1 MSSAS
6 TLRWSPTPP
15 PLRLVPKENQ
25 WFAYECQAGLFN
37 PRLFLLSLLGHIAVL
52 FWFPSLTS
60 GVTVLRAMEEADT
73 RELTLIYAP
82 TLPEIR
88 SSSEPSRARD
98 RGTQG
103 VRQKSPRETI
113 RAISSNA
120 EPSPALVQ
128 SMAAPTHDATQLAS
142 LIPISASGKVTLAP
156 QPVKIASEF
165 RKDTQPAV
173 VSMKELK
180 GKMALLPSNQ
190 VLVKLTPQPIEIASE
205 RESSATALQ
214 EPALLSPDAIPTA
227 NPKLPVVQPNV
238 KVREAKFI
246 PAGTRALRT
255 SAGSGPPS
263 PAGIQGLTAQGTGG
277 GIPNGTL
284 LTTAGTVVLNPPGGT
299 VIGGAANQSGRIA
312 AHPDGVSSG
321 RGLGNSGGGAS
332 NAGDRGND
340 PGARG
345 IGTKGN
351 GNVSIE
357 TEPGAGQSA
366 SGSSP
371 VAIEGGVIDLGSF
384 GPAASGPLHGRR
396 PAIVV
401 VSSAGAGGAL
411 QQFASRL
418 HGKIYTVYL
427 NTSGS
432 TGVMQFSGTKQATH
446 ELLFT
451 GDLTPPESISTPIPN
466 DLRTVHQVVSC
477 VLATDGKLRDIKLLI
492 DAGGNTAERFTKAL
506 ENWQFRP
513 AYRDNTPVAVDVLL
527 GFSVDTN

>member
-1 MSSAS
+1 
-6 TLRWSPTPP
+6 
-15 PLRLVPKENQ
+15 
-25 WFAYECQAGLFN
+25 
-37 PRLFLLSLLGHIAVL
+37 LFLLSLLGHIAVL

-113 RAISSNA
+113 RAISSIA
-120 EPSPALVQ
+120 EPAPALVQ

-156 QPVKIASEF
+156 QPIKVASEI

-173 VSMKELK
+173 VSMEELT

-190 VLVKLTPQPIEIASE
+190 VHVKLAPQPIDIASE

-214 EPALLSPDAIPTA
+214 EPALLSPNAIPTA
-227 NPKLPVVQPNV
+227 DPKLPIVQPNV

-246 PAGTRALRT
+246 SAGTRALRT

-263 PAGIQGLTAQGTGG
+263 PAGIQGLAAQGTGG
-277 GIPNGTL
+277 GIPNGIL
-284 LTTAGTVVLNPPGGT
+284 LTPAAGTVVLNPPGGT

-321 RGLGNSGGGAS
+321 RGLGDSGGGAS

-401 VSSAGAGGAL
+401 VSSVGAGGAL
-411 QQFASRL
+411 QQFASKL

-432 TGVMQFSGTKQATH
+432 TGVMQFSETKQAAR
-446 ELLFT
+446 ELQFA
-451 GDLTPPESISTPIPN
+451 GDLTPPESISTTIPK
-466 DLRTVHQVVSC
+466 DLRTVHQIVSC
-477 VLATDGKLRDIKLLI
+477 VLTTDGRLKNIKLLI
-492 DAGGNTAERFTKAL
+492 DAGGNTERFTQAL
-506 ENWQFRP
+506 EHWLFRP
-513 AYRDNTPVAVDVLL
+513 AYRDDKPVAVDVLL